1 MNNHPASNGQNG
13 GGGNGTKPNGRGALA
28 TVNDTGSEE
37 SAPSMASNKLVRTEA
52 FDQPVLLQQ
61 TSLWSRSIV
70 WGIVGVTTFV
80 VLWACFA
87 RIEEAVPATGK
98 LEPQDR
104 VQEVQAPVGGVIKEI
119 LVDDGQQVKEG
130 DVLIRF
136 DTTAA
141 AAQQRSLQQIKTS
154 LIQENNFYRSQL
166 SGIDG
171 PVPEGAGLTLPPE
184 MLALTSNR
192 SAIIAENQIYRAQ
205 LTGSSSGAG
214 LTPDQQARLQSGL
227 METQS
232 AAAAARLEVSQLQR
246 QLSQT
251 LVQLTTA
258 RATLEIDQGIL
269 EDIRPLVEQGGIAR
283 IQYLRQQQEVMNGQ
297 AEVDR
302 LTQEQQ
308 RLQFAIAQAGE
319 QYQNTVALSQN
330 NVLNRL
336 SENEK
341 RLAEID
347 SQLNKAIV
355 ENEKRLSE
363 IDSQLS
369 EAELTLRYQAL
380 RAPTDGTVFDL
391 QAKGP
396 GFVANTSEPILK
408 IVPSNALVAEVYIT
422 NQDIGFVSEGMPVD
436 VRIDSFPFSEFGDIK
451 GTVTNIG
458 SDALPPDQI
467 NPYYRFPAQITLD
480 QQFLRVSD
488 GQVNQDVQLQSGM
501 SVTANIITR
510 DRTVLSIFTDL
521 FSRRIESLKT
531 VR

>member
-1 MNNHPASNGQNG
+1 MNNLPASNGQNG
-13 GGGNGTKPNGRGALA
+13 GNGNGTKPIRVGALT
-28 TVNDTGSEE
+28 TVNDAATED
-37 SAPSMASNKLVRTEA
+37 SAPSMASNKLVRAEA
-52 FDQPVLLQQ
+52 FDQPVILQQ

-70 WGIVGVTTFV
+70 YGIVGVTIFV
-80 VLWACFA
+80 LGWAYFA

-104 VQEVQAPVGGVIKEI
+104 VQEVQAPVGGVIEEI
-119 LVDDGQQVKEG
+119 LVEDGQQVKEG

-141 AAQQRSLQQIKTS
+141 AAQQRSLQQIRSS
-154 LIQENNFYRSQL
+154 LLQENNFYRSQL
-166 SGIDG
+166 SGVNA

-192 SAIIAENQIYRAQ
+192 ATLIAENQIFRAQ
-205 LTGSSSGAG
+205 LTGSSNGAG
-214 LTPDQQARLQSGL
+214 LTPEQQARLQSGL
-227 METQS
+227 LETQS

-251 LVQLTTA
+251 QVQLSTA
-258 RATLEIDQGIL
+258 RATLEIDQGIIA
-269 EDIRPLVEQGGIAR
+269 DIRPLVEEGGLAR

-319 QYQNTVALSQN
+319 KYQNTVALSQN
-330 NVLNRL
+330 NVLARL

-355 ENEKRLSE
+355 ENEKRLAE

-369 EAELTLRYQAL
+369 ETELTLRYQEL
-380 RAPTDGTVFDL
+380 RAPVNGTVFDL
-391 QAKGP
+391 QAKGT

-408 IVPSNALVAEVYIT
+408 IVPTDALVAEVYIT
-422 NQDIGFVSEGMPVD
+422 NQDIGFVREGMPVD
-436 VRIDSFPFSEFGDIK
+436 VRIDSFPFSEFGDVK

-467 NPYYRFPAQITLD
+467 NPYYRFPAQITLE
-480 QQFLRVSD
+480 QQFLRVGEGRD
-488 GQVNQDVQLQSGM
+488 AQDVQLQSGM